1 MSSFSSF
8 VSDMFGVA
16 GRLGVT
22 GAEMLGD
29 RLELAA
35 LELREA
41 KIHFIQ
47 ILILACVATALCLF
61 GLGLLLLAATLAL
74 PPEWRI
80 QGLAAMAGLSL
91 LIGLGA
97 FLSLSRRIS
106 RRPMAFAQTLAELE
120 KDKAC
125 F

>member
-1 MSSFSSF
+1 MSSLSSF
-8 VSDMFGVA
+8 LNEMLGVA
-16 GRLGVT
+16 GRLSGT
-22 GAEMLGD
+22 GSDMLSD

-47 ILILACVATALCLF
+47 ILVLACVAVALCLF

-91 LIGLGA
+91 VIGLAA
-97 FLSLSRRIS
+97 FFSLRRRIS
-106 RRPMAFAQTLAELE
+106 RRPMAFAQTVAELK
-120 KDKAC
+120 KDKEC